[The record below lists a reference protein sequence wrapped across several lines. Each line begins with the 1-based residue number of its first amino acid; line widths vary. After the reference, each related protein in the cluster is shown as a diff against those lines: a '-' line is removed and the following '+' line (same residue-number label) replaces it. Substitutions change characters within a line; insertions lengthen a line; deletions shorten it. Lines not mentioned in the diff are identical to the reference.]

1 MKTLARS
8 VGRTDIGGE
17 PLPSVFKAFET
28 GSSAIK
34 RERQPPSSGLKREMV
49 KARLRQNCCPDVGH
63 GIDT

>member
-28 GSSAIK
+28 NKIIFNILQCTLDISYLDAII
-34 RERQPPSSGLKREMV
+34 
-49 KARLRQNCCPDVGH
+49 KAYKSL
-63 GIDT
+63 T

>member
-28 GSSAIK
+28 NKIIFRRAEVSMMAGTPGVGKSTLA
-34 RERQPPSSGLKREMV
+34 
-49 KARLRQNCCPDVGH
+49 LRFS
-63 GIDT
+63 T